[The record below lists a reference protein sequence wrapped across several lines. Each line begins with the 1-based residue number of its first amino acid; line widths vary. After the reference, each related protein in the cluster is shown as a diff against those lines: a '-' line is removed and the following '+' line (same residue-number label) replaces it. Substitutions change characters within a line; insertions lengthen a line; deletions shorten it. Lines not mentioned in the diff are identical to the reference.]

1 MFNLKTIRMATP
13 TYAERISDAQVMAA
27 GLKNNA
33 SQIARRGLDAAFIA
47 ELEADRTDAAALN
60 DQQEKLKSD
69 LKQKSADLEA
79 KLAELDKKMAEAKKV
94 VKMDFP
100 KEQWAQFGIT
110 DKH

>member
-1 MFNLKTIRMATP
+1 MATL
-13 TYAERISDAQVMAA
+13 TYAEQISNAQVMAT

-33 SQIARRGLDAAFIA
+33 AQVAHRGLDAQFITD
-47 ELEADRTDAAALN
+47 LETNRTDVSTLN

-69 LKQKSADLEA
+69 LKQKTADLEA
-79 KLAELDKKMAEAKKV
+79 KLADLDKKMAEAKKV